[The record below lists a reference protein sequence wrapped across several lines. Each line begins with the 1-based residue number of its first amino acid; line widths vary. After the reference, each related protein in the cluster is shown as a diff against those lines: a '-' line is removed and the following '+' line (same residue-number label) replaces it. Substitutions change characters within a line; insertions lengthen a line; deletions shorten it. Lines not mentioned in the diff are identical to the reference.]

1 MTSKT
6 TYWDKALKSR
16 DPRFAQV
23 LSRLGYATR
32 HMRADVAAPF
42 VAAPA
47 SEPAPKAEVGEDLA
61 DLRAQYQEIVGKKP
75 YHGWGA
81 DELRKRIDEALAA

>member
-1 MTSKT
+1 VTSN
-6 TYWDKALKSR
+6 TYWDRALKSR
-16 DPRFAQV
+16 DPRYARI

-32 HMRADVAAPF
+32 RMQAEAVTGE
-42 VAAPA
+42 VNAPA
-47 SEPAPKAEVGEDLA
+47 QEPSTASEASDELS

-81 DELRKRIDEALAA
+81 DELRKRIDEALSS